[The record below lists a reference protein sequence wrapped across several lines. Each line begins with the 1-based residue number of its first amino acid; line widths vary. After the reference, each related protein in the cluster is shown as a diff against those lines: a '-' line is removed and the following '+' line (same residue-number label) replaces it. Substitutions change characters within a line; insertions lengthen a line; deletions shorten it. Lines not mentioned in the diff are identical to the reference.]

1 MATEKKHYYQVLVL
15 GSLKN
20 EIVRLKEDAKSK
32 GMYPIA
38 MITEALDLGMKA
50 YRKKHNMEE
59 NNG

>member
-1 MATEKKHYYQVLVL
+1 MSERKSYYQVLVL
-15 GSLKN
+15 DRLKN
-20 EIVRLKEDAKSK
+20 EIVRLKEDAKAK

-38 MITEALDLGMKA
+38 MITEALGLGMKA